1 LIKIQFRPDGQP
13 ERNAMVE
20 NYVDQLRRKVIGA
33 VVKGLSAGLLFQIS
47 GAQAA
52 DKMTRQQAQ
61 YQDMPNGIYSCA
73 NCSLFER
80 PKSCKVVEGDVSED
94 GWCKAFA
101 LVD

>member
-1 LIKIQFRPDGQP
+1 MNL
-13 ERNAMVE
+13 MVE
-20 NYVDQLRRKVIGA
+20 ECMDKSRRKVMGV
-33 VVKGLSAGLLFQIS
+33 VVKGVSAGFLLQIS
-47 GAQAA
+47 QAA
-52 DKMTRQQAQ
+52 ASDKMTRQQAQ
-61 YQDMPNGIYSCA
+61 YQDTPNGIYSCA